1 MTEPSVL
8 IIFPNQL
15 FKNHPAL
22 KLGIKKIILIED
34 SLFFGDYDY
43 QNNFHK
49 QKLWFHRASMKNYA
63 SWLEEKGFEVV
74 YEEHS
79 KNTDNLLDA
88 LKKLKS
94 EKNLNLIITE
104 THDYELNRRLS
115 NHALKLSLKLEI
127 LPSPMFLNSNE
138 KNTTYRD
145 GKKRWFMADF
155 YKFQRRRL
163 NLLMDGDQPLGG
175 KWSYDEDNRKKVPKN
190 LVSSVPRLMQFKRS
204 HIDKEAVKYVQEKY
218 PTNIGNIDNL
228 IYPTT
233 HSSAKRWL
241 DDFLNNRFS
250 LFGDYEDAIL
260 SGENWL
266 WHSVLTPVLNV
277 GLITPKQVI
286 EAAKKKAKEND
297 VPINSVEGFFRQIIG
312 WREFMHATYVDL
324 GGKMRTTNHW
334 NHHRKIPQSF
344 YTGTTGIDPIDDVI
358 HRVINTG
365 YCHHIERLMILGG
378 FMFLCEF
385 DPDEIYQWFM
395 EMFVDSYDWVM
406 VPNVYAMSQ
415 NADGGLITTKPYF
428 SGSSY
433 VKKMSNFKSG
443 DWCEVWD
450 GLYWRWI
457 LSHCDQLSKNPRWS
471 MMCAMAI
478 KMSDEKKN
486 THLENA
492 EKFLSSL

>member
-22 KLGIKKIILIED
+22 KLGIQKIILIED
-34 SLFFGDYDY
+34 SLFFGDYKY

-63 SWLEEKGFEVV
+63 SWLEEKGLEVV
-74 YEEHS
+74 YEEHC

-94 EKNLNLIITE
+94 EKNSNLIITE
-104 THDYELNRRLS
+104 THDYELNRRLF

-127 LPSPMFLNSNE
+127 LPSPMFLNSDE
-138 KNTTYRD
+138 ENTTYRN

-163 NLLMDGDQPLGG
+163 NLLMEGDQPLGG

-190 LVSSVPRLMQFKRS
+190 LVSSVPSLMQLKRS

-218 PTNIGNIDNL
+218 PTNIGNVDNL

-233 HSSAKRWL
+233 HSSARRWL

-358 HRVINTG
+358 RRVINTG

-378 FMFLCEF
+378 FMFICEF
-385 DPDEIYQWFM
+385 DPNEIYQWFM

-433 VKKMSNFKSG
+433 VKKMSNFKPG
-443 DWCEVWD
+443 DWCQVWD

-457 LSHCDQLSKNPRWS
+457 LNHCDQLSKNPRWS
-471 MMCAMAI
+471 MMCAMAM
-478 KMSDEKKN
+478 KMTAEKKN